1 MVRPKKIP
9 VVPVIH
15 VMKKLGSV
23 GRKKFFLIIFFMVLA
38 VLNEH

>member
-1 MVRPKKIP
+1 MVRPKKYLWFRL
-9 VVPVIH
+9 H

-23 GRKKFFLIIFFMVLA
+23 GRKKFFLIFFFMVLA